1 MIDKD
6 LKTKVLAIRINTL
19 KIDKENSKGRN
30 MIHALNIQIIMI
42 PMAKEITLK
51 TNTPTI
57 NLENTTIIKD
67 TTILSLNMVAIDMK
81 IKSKAVLSLNMV
93 AIDMKIN
100 NRVVLS
106 LDMAAIVMKI
116 KSKVVLSQ
124 DTISIIKIDQK
135 MMIRV
140 KIQGLNRQ
148 IEENLWEIIDLIEIM
163 KKKVPLS
170 WSGMKKNQKELIKCT
185 KMHMM
190 KIHQH
195 QFTKK

>member
-1 MIDKD
+1 MMTNVLTQEINILMIDKD

-42 PMAKEITLK
+42 PMVKEITLK

-81 IKSKAVLSLNMV
+81 I
-93 AIDMKIN
+93 N

-116 KSKVVLSQ
+116 KSKAVLSQ

-148 IEENLWEIIDLIEIM
+148 IEENL
-163 KKKVPLS
+163 
-170 WSGMKKNQKELIKCT
+170 
-185 KMHMM
+185 
-190 KIHQH
+190 
-195 QFTKK
+195 